1 MFLIVWSS
9 GRLDPGRVAILLLF
23 EVLASAASAAL
34 LTNEP
39 FGWREMAGCIL
50 ILGAGLIE
58 GLDQL
63 RDSARKRAAALS
75 AS

>member
-1 MFLIVWSS
+1 V
-9 GRLDPGRVAILLLF
+9 
-23 EVLASAASAAL
+23 
-34 LTNEP
+34 
-39 FGWREMAGCIL
+39 AGCVL

-63 RDSARKRAAALS
+63 RDAARKRAAAVA

>member
-1 MFLIVWSS
+1 MEPLPKERS
-9 GRLDPGRVAILLLF
+9 DQAD
-23 EVLASAASAAL
+23 
-34 LTNEP
+34 EP
-39 FGWREMAGCIL
+39 FGWREIAGCIL